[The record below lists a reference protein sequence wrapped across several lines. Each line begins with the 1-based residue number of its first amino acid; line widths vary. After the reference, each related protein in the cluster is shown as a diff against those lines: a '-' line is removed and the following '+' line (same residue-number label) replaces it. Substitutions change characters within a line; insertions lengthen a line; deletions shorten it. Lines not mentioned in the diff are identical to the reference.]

1 MRYISPLKGFYVIF
15 IFSIFGE
22 WKTQFCWWRSSSPSS
37 SLQYFAPVA
46 VVAVAREEVVEE
58 VAVPGVW
65 AVAGVEMV
73 AVGGE
78 IGAET
83 MVETVGVTGV
93 MGVTNMQEEDWWDEM
108 SGEWDEKKMEKEL
121 ETAALEFCWDGWFLK
136 H

>member
-22 WKTQFCWWRSSSPSS
+22 WKTQFCWWRSSLPSS

-65 AVAGVEMV
+65 AVAGGEMG
-73 AVGGE
+73 AVGGG
-78 IGAET
+78 IGAVT
-83 MVETVGVTGV
+83 MVETVAVTGV

>member
-22 WKTQFCWWRSSSPSS
+22 WKTQFCWWRSSLPSS

-65 AVAGVEMV
+65 AVAGVEIVEMV

-93 MGVTNMQEEDWWDEM
+93 TNMQEEDW
-108 SGEWDEKKMEKEL
+108 
-121 ETAALEFCWDGWFLK
+121 
-136 H
+136 

>member
-1 MRYISPLKGFYVIF
+1 M
-15 IFSIFGE
+15 
-22 WKTQFCWWRSSSPSS
+22 PSS
-37 SLQYFAPVA
+37 SLQYFAPAA
-46 VVAVAREEVVEE
+46 VVAVAREEVVGE

-65 AVAGVEMV
+65 AVAGVATIVEMV

-83 MVETVGVTGV
+83 MVETVGGTG
-93 MGVTNMQEEDWWDEM
+93 GTNMQEEDWWDET

>member
-1 MRYISPLKGFYVIF
+1 M
-15 IFSIFGE
+15 
-22 WKTQFCWWRSSSPSS
+22 PSS

-46 VVAVAREEVVEE
+46 VVAVAREEVVGE

-93 MGVTNMQEEDWWDEM
+93 MGVTNMQEKVGVMRWRRGG
-108 SGEWDEKKMEKEL
+108 S
-121 ETAALEFCWDGWFLK
+121 
-136 H
+136 